1 MTRVYIS
8 IGSNIEPRRNI
19 VAAIAALREKFSPI
33 TASPVYES
41 SPVGFEGNDFL
52 NLVVAFDT
60 PCPLED
66 VKNTLAAME
75 KQFGRKDSDKG
86 FCSRTLDLDLLLY
99 GNMIRHDD
107 QFDLPRAEISEH
119 AFVLKPLSDIAPNL
133 KHPETGQTLA
143 QMWLEFSSPGRL
155 RPMPLPLD

>member
-33 TASPVYES
+33 TVSPVYES
-41 SPVGFEGNDFL
+41 SPVGFQGDDFL

-60 PCPLED
+60 PLSLEE
-66 VKNTLAAME
+66 VKNTLMAME
-75 KQFGRKDSDKG
+75 KQFGRKNSDKG
-86 FCSRTLDLDLLLY
+86 FRSRTLDLDLLLY
-99 GNMIRHDD
+99 DSVVRHDNR
-107 QFDLPRAEISEH
+107 FDLPRAEISQH
-119 AFVLKPLSDIAPNL
+119 AFVLKPLSDLAPDL

-143 QMWLEFSSPGRL
+143 QMWRELSSPVML
-155 RPMPLPLD
+155 RPLPLQLD